1 MQRLRRE
8 NPSKFRKIEEK
19 EGTARITTNVNTGKS
34 WQFIGDKSVPVYN
47 SAAERGAEEQR
58 SKLHEPSRRF
68 TIELPSTRTKG
79 L

>member
-8 NPSKFRKIEEK
+8 NPSKFEEVQEK
-19 EGTARITTNVNTGKS
+19 QLDARIDSNLNTGES
-34 WQFIGDKSVPVYN
+34 WQFIGDKRVPVYN
-47 SAAERGAEEQR
+47 SAAERRSEERQLR
-58 SKLHEPSRRF
+58 VHKPSRRF